1 MKPKIKKTP
10 LCVSASKIMFGL
22 FLLVSIASAV
32 TYDKVVLAENE
43 KEIAPVAADTVTFKK
58 AVAFIT
64 DKASPKKRQADMKK
78 SSAANVQT
86 AAKAATPAPSYAPI
100 TSSSPRGMNL
110 YVNPL
115 LEQSGRPAAISSQ
128 PVATWLGS
136 WSGDIRSAAANTVSV
151 AAGQNKLATLVVY
164 NIPGRD
170 CGSYSAGG
178 SASAD
183 LYKAWIR
190 QLAAGI
196 GPNKAMV
203 ILEPDALAQIDC
215 LSGPDQA
222 ARYSLLADA
231 VNVLATQ
238 TKAFV
243 YIDAGHSGW
252 ISSATMTNRLKK
264 ANVGQARGFS
274 LNVSNFV
281 ATDRNTAYGNS
292 ISASTGKTFVI
303 DTSRNGNGD
312 NGEWCNPRGR
322 ALGPSPTTNVGGN
335 VDAYL
340 WIKVPGESD
349 GTCNGGPSA
358 GTWWNEYAQELIAN
372 RH

>member
-1 MKPKIKKTP
+1 
-10 LCVSASKIMFGL
+10 MFGL
-22 FLLVSIASAV
+22 FLLAVLASAF
-32 TYDKVVLAENE
+32 TYSRAILAESK
-43 KEIAPVAADTVTFKK
+43 KENVPIPQDTAPFKK
-58 AVAFIT
+58 AVAVST
-64 DKASPKKRQADMKK
+64 DQTTAKKQPADTKK
-78 SSAANVQT
+78 TPAPNAQT
-86 AAKAATPAPSYAPI
+86 TPKAATPAPSYAPI
-100 TSSSPRGMNL
+100 ISSSPRGMNL

-151 AAGQNKLATLVVY
+151 ATGQNKLATLVVY

-215 LSGPDQA
+215 LPGPDQA
-222 ARYSLLADA
+222 VRYSLLADA

-252 ISSATMTNRLKK
+252 ISSATMADRLKK

-358 GTWWNEYAQELIAN
+358 GTWWNEYAQELIEN
-372 RH
+372 RHLVCML